1 MWMDRNCQVKCKQV
15 YLFCSSAGRR
25 SESHQG
31 REQFPGLCIV
41 MIGISRFD
49 PNYVFVIFEDG
60 SRCLLLM
67 CVVYLLLVV
76 RRLLW

>member
-1 MWMDRNCQVKCKQV
+1 
-15 YLFCSSAGRR
+15 
-25 SESHQG
+25 
-31 REQFPGLCIV
+31 